1 MRILLTGS
9 TGFVGSALSARLMAD
24 GHELF
29 CVCRPGTSAAFGT
42 KLAWDGTKAID
53 PDMFPKAVDMVI
65 HAAQS
70 RSYRQFPAD
79 SREMFAVNV
88 GMTMLLLEWAARS
101 SVKQFCLLSSG
112 AVYEPFSEALRE
124 DIPLA
129 PNGFLGAS
137 KLASEILAKPFS
149 SLFALN
155 VLRLFFPYGPGQHDR
170 LIPELIRRVRSGKAV
185 QLAGNVD
192 GIRLA
197 PTFIGNIVD
206 VILASAASSWTGTLN
221 VATPETLSI
230 RQIANVIGAQLGI
243 EPKFEIVDA
252 PAANIVPDLSR
263 LASRYELK
271 RFASFEEGLR
281 KTIAS
286 DESAAVRS

>member
-1 MRILLTGS
+1 
-9 TGFVGSALSARLMAD
+9 
-24 GHELF
+24 
-29 CVCRPGTSAAFGT
+29 
-42 KLAWDGTKAID
+42 LAWDGTKAID

-124 DIPLA
+124 DIPMA